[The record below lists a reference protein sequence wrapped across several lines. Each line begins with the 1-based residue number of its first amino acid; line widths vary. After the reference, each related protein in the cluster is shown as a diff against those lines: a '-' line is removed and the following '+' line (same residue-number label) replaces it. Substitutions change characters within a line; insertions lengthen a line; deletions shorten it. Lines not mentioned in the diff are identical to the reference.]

1 LDDGVI
7 ITFTPGVVW
16 RQICALPMSETPPET
31 REELVQHLEK
41 VTGRTLKTRADI
53 RAYVREVAERKAA
66 DQPSVRR
73 WLNAKRITLV
83 ALLAF
88 GVLQYYILDV
98 MLEIASLP
106 STTFFVPASTSTQKS
121 MADTTG

>member
-7 ITFTPGVVW
+7 ITFTPGVLW
-16 RQICALPMSETPPET
+16 RQICGLPMSEGPPET

-41 VTGRTLKTRADI
+41 VTGRSLRTRADI
-53 RAYVREVAERKAA
+53 QAYVREHAERKAA

-73 WLNAKRITLV
+73 WLNAKRVTLIV
-83 ALLAF
+83 LLAF
-88 GVLQYYILDV
+88 GILQYYILDV

-106 STTFFVPASTSTQKS
+106 GTTFFVPAGLRVLKSTI
-121 MADTTG
+121 DTLG